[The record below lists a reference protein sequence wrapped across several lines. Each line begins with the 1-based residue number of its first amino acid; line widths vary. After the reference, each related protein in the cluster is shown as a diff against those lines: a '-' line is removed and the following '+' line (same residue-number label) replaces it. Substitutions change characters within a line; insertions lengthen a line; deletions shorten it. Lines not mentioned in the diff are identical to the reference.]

1 MPSEAATDTPPPER
15 APRGASDDGAKKKR
29 RGSRSGNRGGGGN
42 GSSGGG
48 KGRSRRPSGPR
59 LDLSPPRFDPTE
71 LAILSGPPL
80 WQAVHAAT
88 VLDVTDAAVFVEV
101 RPAGHDSVRAAIPP
115 NDFEGVVPE
124 QGQELHVRLLDPPR
138 GAGDAAAVATASA
151 RQALELVGLDRL
163 VQSAHE
169 GEPIPG
175 VVIGE
180 VKGGYAVA
188 VGAESETDL
197 DRPGI
202 LRGFLPKS
210 QASHSR
216 APDRTVLGT
225 VDQFDITELEV
236 ERANIVVSRKARLAA
251 EARRLAAQTWD
262 TIAEGQ
268 TVRARVRALVPYGA
282 FLDVNGVDGLMHMSD
297 LSWEHKPKVS
307 DVLKPGQELDVMVL
321 VADKSKK
328 RLKLG
333 LKQILPDPWRD
344 AREKLAPGAEVE
356 GDVVAVADFGAFVKL
371 DEGVEGLVHLS
382 EISWERVKHPS
393 QRFKIGQRVKAKV
406 LDADFQARRISLSTK
421 ALEQNPFQTVL
432 KKYPEGARATGK
444 VRSLT
449 DFGAFV
455 EIEEGVEGLVHIG
468 ELSWTDRVNHPSE
481 VLTIGQEVEVVV
493 MMVDVSRQRISCSI
507 KRLTDN
513 PWETAEKKF
522 SRGSRHKLPVVRVM
536 DRGAYV
542 QLADD
547 LQGFVPLRELSAD
560 PVQRA
565 QDIVKMGQE
574 LELEVKTF
582 DRRTR
587 KVTLSARAVSEGDTK
602 RAYDDYKKSQGRSD
616 RMTLGDALGG
626 ALAGLRAKV
635 GDTDDDKS

>member
-1 MPSEAATDTPPPER
+1 MPSEASTENTPPEQRPTR
-15 APRGASDDGAKKKR
+15 PREGSGEGAKKKR
-29 RGSRSGNRGGGGN
+29 RSNK
-42 GSSGGG
+42 G
-48 KGRSRRPSGPR
+48 KRPRRPSGPR
-59 LDLSPPRFDPTE
+59 LDLSPPRFDAGE

-80 WQAVHAAT
+80 WQALHPAV

-101 RPAGHDSVRAAIPP
+101 RPHGHDSVRAAVPP
-115 NDFEGVVPE
+115 EELEGALPE
-124 QGQELHVRLLDPPR
+124 QGDELEVRLLDPPR
-138 GAGDAAAVATASA
+138 DKNGETPVATASV
-151 RQALELVGLDRL
+151 RQARELRGLDRL
-163 VQSAHE
+163 VAAAHE

-175 VVIGE
+175 VIIGE

-188 VGAESETDL
+188 VGAESEIEL
-197 DRPGI
+197 DGPGI
-202 LRGFLPKS
+202 MRGFLPKS

-216 APDRTVLGT
+216 APERTVLGT
-225 VDQFDITELEV
+225 IDQFDITELEV

-251 EARRLAAQTWD
+251 EAKRRAAEMWETLE
-262 TIAEGQ
+262 EGQ
-268 TVRARVRALVPYGA
+268 KVRARVRALVPYGA

-297 LSWEHKPKVS
+297 LSWEHKTKVA
-307 DVLKPGQELDVMVL
+307 DVLKPGQELDVQVL

-333 LKQILPDPWRD
+333 LKQLLPDPWRD
-344 AREKLAPGAEVE
+344 ARAKLAPGAEVE
-356 GDVVAVADFGAFVKL
+356 GDVVAIADFGAFVKL

-393 QRFKIGQRVKAKV
+393 HRFKIGQRVKAKV
-406 LDADFQARRISLSTK
+406 LDADFDARRISLSTK
-421 ALEQNPFQTVL
+421 ALEQNPFQTVAQ
-432 KKYPEGARATGK
+432 KYPEGARAKGK

-481 VLTIGQEVEVVV
+481 VLTIGEEVEVVV
-493 MMVDVSRQRISCSI
+493 MMVDVGRQRISCSI

-513 PWETAEKKF
+513 PWETAERKF

-542 QLADD
+542 QLADN
-547 LQGFVPLRELSAD
+547 LQGFVPLRELSSD

-587 KVTLSARAVSEGDTK
+587 RVTLSARAIAEGDTK
-602 RAYDDYKKSQGRSD
+602 RAYDEYKKQQGQSGRL
-616 RMTLGDALGG
+616 TLGDALGG
-626 ALAGLRAKV
+626 ALAGIRAKV
-635 GDTDDDKS
+635 GEQDDEKS